1 MREGWKDTELGLIP
15 VDWEQ
20 SILSEYAEKPQYGFT
35 DSSSNSGNAK
45 FLRITDITD
54 TGVNWNDVPY
64 CNCPDVDKYKLV
76 DGDIVFARIGATTGK
91 SYIIKN
97 PPKAVFASY
106 LIRVRTRSKLLS
118 DYLIYFFNSEY
129 YWEQINSQKGNNLKG
144 GVNGS
149 ILSDL
154 KIIVPPTPEQRK
166 IAYVLSTVQKAIEQQ
181 DKLIRHSTELKKA
194 LMQKL
199 FTEGIGWLSGA
210 ETRQKQTEIGLVP
223 ESWEVKGFD
232 ELFDIVKSQSHS
244 RTKLTYGE
252 TQSMVLNIHYGDIHS
267 SFRSE
272 ILDVETET
280 LPFIIDE
287 YNNEAKNNYLKE
299 GDIVIADASEDL
311 IDIGKCI
318 ELRNVGKKKVI
329 GGLHTIVARPKAGN
343 IVKGFGAFVF
353 KHKHVADE
361 IRYIATGLSVYGI
374 SKGNLLK
381 MLIPIPPI
389 KEQEVMAKT
398 IININAKLEIQKK
411 KKQTLSVLFKTLLHE
426 LMTGERRV
434 HEIEF
439 EKVSE
444 PLMMND

>member
-181 DKLIRHSTELKKA
+181 DKLIRHTTELKKA

-210 ETRQKQTEIGLVP
+210 ETRQKQTEIGQVP
-223 ESWEVKGFD
+223 ESWEVKSIGDCLEKTKLKDPTKHPNEEFIYVD
-232 ELFDIVKSQSHS
+232 VSSVNNELFKVTEA
-244 RTKLTYGE
+244 TKLLGKDAPSRARKLIQTDDVIFATVRPTLKRIAKITEDLNNQVCSTGFC
-252 TQSMVLNIHYGDIHS
+252 VLKPIKSKLNTEFLYQYLQMDDFIARIEKLQRGASYPAVRDS
-267 SFRSE
+267 
-272 ILDVETET
+272 DVKGMKI
-280 LPFIIDE
+280 PIPK
-287 YNNEAKNNYLKE
+287 YNEQVLIGNYLKTL
-299 GDIVIADASEDL
+299 DL
-311 IDIGKCI
+311 
-318 ELRNVGKKKVI
+318 KK
-329 GGLHTIVARPKAGN
+329 
-343 IVKGFGAFVF
+343 
-353 KHKHVADE
+353 
-361 IRYIATGLSVYGI
+361 
-374 SKGNLLK
+374 NL
-381 MLIPIPPI
+381 
-389 KEQEVMAKT
+389 A
-398 IININAKLEIQKK
+398 NS
-411 KKQTLSVLFKTLLHE
+411 KKQTLSDLFKTMLHE